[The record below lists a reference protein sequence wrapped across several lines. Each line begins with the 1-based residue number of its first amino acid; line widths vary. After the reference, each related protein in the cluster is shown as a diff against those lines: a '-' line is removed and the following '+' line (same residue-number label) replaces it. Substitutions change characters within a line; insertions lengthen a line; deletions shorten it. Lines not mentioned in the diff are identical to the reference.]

1 MSFPQTDTILQQVQK
16 ALEKDD
22 LNQAILILQS
32 LRTEDQAEIFEDLD
46 DDHQVSLLPG
56 FSKEVSADILE
67 YIEDEDAARLVS
79 AMPSNL
85 AGSIVNEMEPD
96 EIADLLGD
104 IHPQQAQ
111 EILARL
117 DNPEEVTPLLLHPD
131 ESAGGLM
138 TSEFLALRR
147 EMVVRDGLN
156 AVRSWGPDKRTI
168 YYLYIVDEDNKL
180 CGVTDLQK
188 LIGEKDGTLLEDIMN
203 TDIVSVGAGIDQEEC
218 SDLMSRYNLI
228 ALPVVTDA
236 GTLLG
241 IITVDDVLDVMI
253 EEATEDIQKMGGAQ
267 PLGVP
272 YLLTKTSS
280 VFQKRIF
287 WLLLLFLTASLT
299 GYVMRIFEQE
309 LQTVV
314 ALTFFIPLLI
324 GTGGNAGSQTTNTI
338 IRSLAVGD
346 LELRDAFRALWH
358 ESKVSLLLGGTL
370 AVAAYIRAITWNSS
384 TGLALTVALAILSI
398 VIWANLL
405 GAILPI
411 LAMKLKIDPTV
422 VSGPVMSTL
431 VDATGL
437 FIYFSIA
444 KVMLGI

>member
-1 MSFPQTDTILQQVQK
+1 MTFPETQTILAQVQQ

-22 LNQAILILQS
+22 LNKAIQILQS
-32 LRTEDQAEIFEDLD
+32 LRTEDQAEVFEDLD
-46 DDHQVSLLPG
+46 DEDQASLLPG
-56 FSKEVSADILE
+56 FSNEISADILE

-79 AMPSNL
+79 SMSPDQAIP
-85 AGSIVNEMEPD
+85 IVNEMEPD

-104 IHPQQAQ
+104 IHPEQAQ
-111 EILARL
+111 EILSKL
-117 DNPEEVTPLLLHPD
+117 EHPEEVTPLLLHPD

-138 TSEFLALRR
+138 TSEYLALRR
-147 EMVVRDGLN
+147 EMLVRDGFN
-156 AVRSWGPDKRTI
+156 AVRNWGKDKRTL
-168 YYLYIVDEDNKL
+168 YYLYIVDEHDKL
-180 CGVTDLQK
+180 VGVTDLQK
-188 LIGEKDGTLLEDIMN
+188 LIGENPVSHLGDIMES
-203 TDIVSVGAGIDQEEC
+203 DIVTVNADTDQEEC

-228 ALPVVTDA
+228 ALPVVTEN

-241 IITVDDVLDVMI
+241 VITVDDVLDVLV
-253 EEATEDIQKMGGAQ
+253 EEATEDIQKMGGAE
-267 PLGVP
+267 PLGEP
-272 YLLTKTSS
+272 YLLTKIPS
-280 VFQKRIF
+280 VFRKRIF

-299 GYVMRIFEQE
+299 GYVMRLFENE
-309 LQTVV
+309 LQAVV

-346 LELRDAFRALWH
+346 MEVRDAIKALWH
-358 ESKVSLLLGGTL
+358 ESRVGLMLGGTL
-370 AVAAYIRAITWNSS
+370 ALAAFIRAITWDPSI
-384 TGLALTVALAILSI
+384 GLAFTVAIAIMTI

-405 GAILPI
+405 GAVLPI
-411 LAMKLKIDPTV
+411 LAMRLKIDPTV

-444 KVMLGI
+444 KIMLGI